1 MKADVILNDIANAEL
16 DAASI
21 NTNHASSIV
30 PLSASCACCESLEE
44 LMSLCKTA
52 SSGKGD
58 LLVLELNGTA
68 DPLAIIENFSLLK
81 DSLSFS
87 PMMQICM
94 VDARKWGNRD
104 QLTPIEK
111 RQMEASSLH
120 FLSYTDLAS
129 EDDIERVENHIK
141 DQFPQSQRITKERL
155 AKALISCT
163 QKSEENISELNLS
176 TINLGEF
183 CDSDSGHHDEVHLL
197 SHQVKGCQVSLPPK
211 VRNSSMERLLKKLPK
226 EVLRAKALVKVIEQ
240 PGSRWLFERVGNEIS
255 PSPISV
261 SDITNLS
268 SSLLCIG
275 LDLDALKIKQLVSDE
290 FGYASELL

>member
-1 MKADVILNDIANAEL
+1 MILNDITNAQL

-44 LMSLCKTA
+44 LMILCKTA
-52 SSGKGD
+52 FSGKGD

-81 DSLSFS
+81 DNLSFS

-94 VDARKWGNRD
+94 VDVRKWGNRD

-129 EDDIERVENHIK
+129 EDDVEGVENLIK
-141 DQFPQSQRITKERL
+141 DQFPQSQRITNERL

-163 QKSEENISELNLS
+163 QKSGENISELDLS
-176 TINLGEF
+176 TINVGEF
-183 CDSDSGHHDEVHLL
+183 CDSHSVHHDEVHLL
-197 SHQVKGCQVSLPPK
+197 SHQVKGCQVSLPSK
-211 VRNSSMERLLKKLPK
+211 VRNSSMERLLKNLPK

-261 SDITNLS
+261 SDISNLS

-275 LDLDALKIKQLVSDE
+275 LELEASKIKQLVSDE
-290 FGYASELL
+290 FGYASEVL

>member
-1 MKADVILNDIANAEL
+1 MILNDIANAQL

-44 LMSLCKTA
+44 LMALCKTA

-81 DSLSFS
+81 DSLPFS

-94 VDARKWGNRD
+94 VDVRKWGNRD

-120 FLSYTDLAS
+120 FLSYTDLAT
-129 EDDIERVENHIK
+129 EDDITRVEDLIE

-155 AKALISCT
+155 SKALVSCT
-163 QKSEENISELNLS
+163 QKSTEKNSELDLS
-176 TINLGEF
+176 TINVVECCG
-183 CDSDSGHHDEVHLL
+183 SDSAHHDEVHLL

-211 VRNSSMERLLKKLPK
+211 VRNLSMERLLKKLPK
-226 EVLRAKALVKVIEQ
+226 EVLRAKALVKINEA
-240 PGSRWLFERVGNEIS
+240 PGAKWLFEKAINEIYS
-255 PSPISV
+255 SPIPGPDV
-261 SDITNLS
+261 SHLS
-268 SSLLCIG
+268 SSLLCVG
-275 LDLDALKIKQLVSDE
+275 LELNASDIKKIVSDE
-290 FGYASELL
+290 FGYQAELK

>member
-1 MKADVILNDIANAEL
+1 VILNDITNAQL

-44 LMSLCKTA
+44 LIALCKTA

-81 DSLSFS
+81 DNLSFS

-94 VDARKWGNRD
+94 VDVRKWGNRD

-129 EDDIERVENHIK
+129 EDDVERVENLLKNH
-141 DQFPQSQRITKERL
+141 FPQSQRITKKRL

-163 QKSEENISELNLS
+163 QKSGENISELDLS
-176 TINLGEF
+176 TINVGEF
-183 CDSDSGHHDEVHLL
+183 CDSHSGHHDEVHLL

-240 PGSRWLFERVGNEIS
+240 PGSRWLFERVDNEIS

-261 SDITNLS
+261 SDISNLS

-275 LDLDALKIKQLVSDE
+275 LELEASKIKQLVSDE
-290 FGYASELL
+290 FGYASEVL

>member
-1 MKADVILNDIANAEL
+1 MA
-16 DAASI
+16 
-21 NTNHASSIV
+21 
-30 PLSASCACCESLEE
+30 
-44 LMSLCKTA
+44 LCKTA

-81 DSLSFS
+81 DSLPFS

-129 EDDIERVENHIK
+129 EDDITRVENLVK
-141 DQFPQSQRITKERL
+141 DEFPQSQRITKERL

-163 QKSEENISELNLS
+163 QKSGENISELNLS

-183 CDSDSGHHDEVHLL
+183 SDSDSGHHDEVHLL

>member
-1 MKADVILNDIANAEL
+1 MILNDIANAQL

-44 LMSLCKTA
+44 LMALCKTA

-81 DSLSFS
+81 DSLPFS

-94 VDARKWGNRD
+94 VDVRKWGNRD

-129 EDDIERVENHIK
+129 EDDITRVENHIK

-163 QKSEENISELNLS
+163 QKSGENISELDLS
-176 TINLGEF
+176 TINVGEF
-183 CDSDSGHHDEVHLL
+183 CGSDRGHHDEVHLL

-211 VRNSSMERLLKKLPK
+211 VRNLSMERLLKKLPK

>member
-21 NTNHASSIV
+21 NANHASSIV

-44 LMSLCKTA
+44 LMALCKTA
-52 SSGKGD
+52 SSGKGN

-81 DSLSFS
+81 DSLPFS
-87 PMMQICM
+87 PMMQICL
-94 VDARKWGNRD
+94 VDVRKWGNRD

-120 FLSYTDLAS
+120 FLSYTDLAT
-129 EDDIERVENHIK
+129 EDDITRVENLIE

-163 QKSEENISELNLS
+163 QKSGENISEFDLPTMNAGES
-176 TINLGEF
+176 SDLGG
-183 CDSDSGHHDEVHLL
+183 GHHDEVHLL
-197 SHQVKGCQVSLPPK
+197 SHQVKGCQLSLPPK

-261 SDITNLS
+261 SDIGNLS

-275 LDLDALKIKQLVSDE
+275 LDVDASEIKQLVSDE
-290 FGYASELL
+290 FGYASEVL

>member
-1 MKADVILNDIANAEL
+1 MKADVILNDIANAQL

-44 LMSLCKTA
+44 LMALCKTA

-68 DPLAIIENFSLLK
+68 DPLAIIENFSLIK

-163 QKSEENISELNLS
+163 QKSGENISELDLS
-176 TINLGEF
+176 TINVGEF

-240 PGSRWLFERVGNEIS
+240 PGSRWLVERVGNEIS
-255 PSPISV
+255 PTPISV
-261 SDITNLS
+261 SDISNLS

-275 LDLDALKIKQLVSDE
+275 FELDVSKIKQLVSDE
-290 FGYASELL
+290 FGYASEVL

>member
-1 MKADVILNDIANAEL
+1 MA
-16 DAASI
+16 
-21 NTNHASSIV
+21 
-30 PLSASCACCESLEE
+30 
-44 LMSLCKTA
+44 LCKTA

-94 VDARKWGNRD
+94 VDVRKWGNRD

-120 FLSYTDLAS
+120 FLSYTDLAT
-129 EDDIERVENHIK
+129 EDDITRVENLIE
-141 DQFPQSQRITKERL
+141 DQFPQSRRITKERL
-155 AKALISCT
+155 AKALIGCT
-163 QKSEENISELNLS
+163 QKSAENISELNLS
-176 TINLGEF
+176 TINVGE
-183 CDSDSGHHDEVHLL
+183 CCGSDRGHHDEVHLL
-197 SHQVKGCQVSLPPK
+197 SHQMKGCQVSLPPK

-240 PGSRWLFERVGNEIS
+240 PGSRWLFERVGNEVS

>member
-1 MKADVILNDIANAEL
+1 MILNDIANAQL

-44 LMSLCKTA
+44 LMALCKTA

-94 VDARKWGNRD
+94 VDVRKWGNRD

-129 EDDIERVENHIK
+129 EDDVERVENLLK
-141 DQFPQSQRITKERL
+141 DQFPQSQRITNERL
-155 AKALISCT
+155 AKALISCAESAV
-163 QKSEENISELNLS
+163 Q
-176 TINLGEF
+176 
-183 CDSDSGHHDEVHLL
+183 
-197 SHQVKGCQVSLPPK
+197 
-211 VRNSSMERLLKKLPK
+211 
-226 EVLRAKALVKVIEQ
+226 
-240 PGSRWLFERVGNEIS
+240 
-255 PSPISV
+255 
-261 SDITNLS
+261 
-268 SSLLCIG
+268 
-275 LDLDALKIKQLVSDE
+275 
-290 FGYASELL
+290 

>member
-1 MKADVILNDIANAEL
+1 MILNDITNAEL

-44 LMSLCKTA
+44 LMALCKTA

-81 DSLSFS
+81 DSLPFS

-94 VDARKWGNRD
+94 VDVRKWGNRD

-129 EDDIERVENHIK
+129 EDDITRVENHIK

-163 QKSEENISELNLS
+163 QKSGENISELDLS
-176 TINLGEF
+176 TINVGEF
-183 CDSDSGHHDEVHLL
+183 CGSDRGHHDEVHLL

-211 VRNSSMERLLKKLPK
+211 VRNLSMERLLKKLPK

>member
-1 MKADVILNDIANAEL
+1 MILNDIANAQL

-44 LMSLCKTA
+44 LMVLCKTA

-81 DSLSFS
+81 DNLSFS

-94 VDARKWGNRD
+94 VDVRKWGNRD

-129 EDDIERVENHIK
+129 EDDVERVENLLK
-141 DQFPQSQRITKERL
+141 DQFPQSQRITNERL
-155 AKALISCT
+155 AKALISCA
-163 QKSEENISELNLS
+163 QKSGENISELDLS
-176 TINLGEF
+176 TINVGEF
-183 CDSDSGHHDEVHLL
+183 CDSHSGHHDEVHLL

-261 SDITNLS
+261 SDISNLS

-275 LDLDALKIKQLVSDE
+275 LELDTSKIKQLVSDE
-290 FGYASELL
+290 FGYASEIL

>member
-1 MKADVILNDIANAEL
+1 MILNDIANAQL

-44 LMSLCKTA
+44 LMALCKTA

-94 VDARKWGNRD
+94 VDVRKWGNRD

-129 EDDIERVENHIK
+129 EDDVERVENLLK
-141 DQFPQSQRITKERL
+141 DQFPQSQRITNERL
-155 AKALISCT
+155 AKALISCA
-163 QKSEENISELNLS
+163 QKSGENISELDLS
-176 TINLGEF
+176 TINVGEF
-183 CDSDSGHHDEVHLL
+183 CDSHSGHHDEVHLL

-261 SDITNLS
+261 SDISNLS
-268 SSLLCIG
+268 SSLLCTG
-275 LDLDALKIKQLVSDE
+275 LELDTSKIKQLVSDE
-290 FGYASELL
+290 FGYASEVL

>member
-1 MKADVILNDIANAEL
+1 MKADVILNDIANAQL

-44 LMSLCKTA
+44 LMALCKTA

-81 DSLSFS
+81 DSLPFS

-94 VDARKWGNRD
+94 VDVRKWGNRD

-129 EDDIERVENHIK
+129 GDDITRVENHIK

-290 FGYASELL
+290 FGCASEVL